1 MNYAFPPA
9 PVVTLDAMS
18 SKPFPVRRIFCVGQN
33 YPDHAR
39 EMGADPGRDEP
50 FFFMKPPGAILHNQ
64 SVFPYPP
71 GTGDLQ
77 PEVELVVALHKGG
90 KNIPADRVDYDYVFG
105 YAVGLDMTRRDLQR
119 AAREKGRPW
128 DMAKAFDHSA
138 PCSAITP
145 EFYAGNISRGKIEL
159 KVNGDIRQSG
169 DVGDMILKIPQMVH
183 TLSTL
188 VELFPGDLIF
198 TGTPAGVGP
207 VVRGDV
213 IEATVAGLE
222 PLIVTI
228 GEPA

>member
-1 MNYAFPPA
+1 MKYAFPPA

-18 SKPFPVRRIFCVGQN
+18 SDPFPVRRIFCVGQN

-39 EMGADPGRDEP
+39 EMGADPSTDEP
-50 FFFMKPPGAILHNQ
+50 FFFMKPASAILQNN
-64 SVFPYPP
+64 SVLPYPP
-71 GTGDLQ
+71 NTQDLQ

-90 KNIPADRVDYDYVFG
+90 SNIPAERVDYDYVFG

-119 AAREKGRPW
+119 LAKEKGRPW

-138 PCSAITP
+138 PCTAITP

-159 KVNGDIRQSG
+159 KVNGEVRQSA
-169 DVGDMILKIPQMVH
+169 DVGDMIWKIPQMVNY
-183 TLSTL
+183 LSNQ

-198 TGTPAGVGP
+198 TGTPAGVAP
-207 VVRGDV
+207 VLKDDV

-222 PLIVTI
+222 PLIITI
-228 GEPA
+228 G